1 MKLFLLCLIAGCA
14 MAIPEASEGA
24 GDVREGIVPTPD
36 GAEEGENG
44 EVASDFFMKEMQ
56 DILANKNGTGSEKE
70 RRQTTG
76 KE

>member
-1 MKLFLLCLIAGCA
+1 MKLFLLCLIAGYA
-14 MAIPEASEGA
+14 VAVPATSGSD
-24 GDVREGIVPTPD
+24 GDVHEGIIPTPY